1 MGTKRQ
7 RQDVAF
13 LALAIAVLAVSVA
26 LFVGIRMLPKGEKK
40 PSESAPATEP
50 EAALLTDVPAP
61 AETGRD
67 PFGSQ
72 QAAKGPSG
80 RRTTTVAA
88 QDLKL
93 IGIVQ
98 GRQPLA
104 VIRRDSRRY
113 YVRLG
118 DSVRG
123 RRVTAIGED
132 RVILARGDEQVILML
147 RQPLEEDEEQ
157 EWEAG

>member
-1 MGTKRQ
+1 MGSKRR
-7 RQDVAF
+7 RQDVAY

-40 PSESAPATEP
+40 PAKGAAVTEP
-50 EAALLTDVPAP
+50 EAAQVTGAPTP
-61 AETGRD
+61 AETARD

-72 QAAKGPSG
+72 QEAKGPSG
-80 RRTTTVAA
+80 LRTTSVAA

-93 IGIVQ
+93 IGIIQ

-118 DSVRG
+118 DTVRG
-123 RRVTAIGED
+123 HRVTAIGED
-132 RVILARGDEQVILML
+132 RVILARGDEQMTLVL
-147 RQPLEEDEEQ
+147 REPPEEDEDE
-157 EWEAG
+157 EWEGR

>member
-26 LFVGIRMLPKGEKK
+26 IFVGIRMLPKGEKK
-40 PSESAPATEP
+40 PPEGTPVTEP
-50 EAALLTDVPAP
+50 EAASLTDVPTP

-67 PFGSQ
+67 PFEAQ
-72 QAAKGPSG
+72 QEARGPSG

-93 IGIVQ
+93 IGVVQ

-118 DSVRG
+118 DTVRG
-123 RRVTAIGED
+123 RRVIAIGED
-132 RVILARGDEQVILML
+132 RVILARGEEQMTLVL
-147 RQPLEEDEEQ
+147 REPPEEDEDEEQ
-157 EWEAG
+157 EAG

>member
-13 LALAIAVLAVSVA
+13 LALAVTVLAVSIAV
-26 LFVGIRMLPKGEKK
+26 FVGIRMLPKGEKK
-40 PSESAPATEP
+40 PPQTTPVEQPA
-50 EAALLTDVPAP
+50 AAQQKDAPAP

-72 QAAKGPSG
+72 QQAGVPSVRPTTSAAP
-80 RRTTTVAA
+80 

-93 IGIVQ
+93 IGIIQ

-118 DSVRG
+118 DTVRG
-123 RRVTAIGED
+123 HRVTAIGED
-132 RVILARGDEQVILML
+132 RVILARGEEQVTLVL
-147 RQPLEEDEEQ
+147 REPPEEDEDE
-157 EWEAG
+157 E